1 MLHDNYNYSMM
12 SSARSF
18 MYKVYAWMGVAL
30 AITAGI
36 AYGMASS
43 PAVMQF
49 LATNQILFIGLMF
62 AQVALVM
69 FLGWKIQS
77 LTYAETAMAFVGY
90 AVLMGITSSM
100 IFMIYT
106 MSSIAIC
113 FAITSGMFALMAA
126 YGYLTNADLSSLG
139 SFLIMG
145 LWGLILAMFV
155 NIWAQSSAFQF
166 MISLAGVGIFTLL
179 TAYDT
184 QKIKRMA
191 ESMMVDEDTRSKVAV
206 MGALTLYLDF
216 INLFFMLLRLFG
228 DQRKK

>member
-1 MLHDNYNYSMM
+1 MLHNNYNHAMM
-12 SSARSF
+12 GSARGF

-43 PAVMQF
+43 PAIMNVIVH
-49 LATNQILFIGLMF
+49 NPILYMGLML
-62 AQVALVM
+62 AQLGLVF

-90 AVLMGITSSM
+90 AVLMGITSST

-113 FAITSGMFALMAA
+113 FGIASGMFTVMAA

-139 SFLIMG
+139 SFLVMG
-145 LWGLILAMFV
+145 LWGLILALFINM
-155 NIWAQSSAFQF
+155 WAQSSAFQF
-166 MISLAGVGIFTLL
+166 YISLAGVGIFTLL
-179 TAYDT
+179 TAYDV

-191 ESMMVDEDTRSKVAV
+191 ESMMVDVDTRSKVAV

-216 INLFFMLLRLFG
+216 INLFFMLLRLL
-228 DQRKK
+228 DDRKK